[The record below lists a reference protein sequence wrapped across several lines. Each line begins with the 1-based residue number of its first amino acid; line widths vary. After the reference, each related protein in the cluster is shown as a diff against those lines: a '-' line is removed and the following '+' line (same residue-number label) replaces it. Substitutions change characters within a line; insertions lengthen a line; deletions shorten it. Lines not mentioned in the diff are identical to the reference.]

1 MTLEEEDEE
10 GRGSVGR
17 SGRSDYWDV
26 VGCCHG
32 QKGRTEE
39 HTWDLKA
46 HTLSLSLTLS
56 DDGTGRQPRPEGTPQ
71 MTSVGQK
78 NNRSYIHAL
87 CTNALSSC

>member
-1 MTLEEEDEE
+1 MRSLHRRRRTTLRETIVTLEEEDEEE

-46 HTLSLSLTLS
+46 RTLSLSLSHSL
-56 DDGTGRQPRPEGTPQ
+56 
-71 MTSVGQK
+71 
-78 NNRSYIHAL
+78 
-87 CTNALSSC
+87 

>member
-1 MTLEEEDEE
+1 MTLEEEDEEE

-46 HTLSLSLTLS
+46 RTLFLTLS

>member
-1 MTLEEEDEE
+1 MTLEEEDEKE
-10 GRGSVGR
+10 EGR

-32 QKGRTEE
+32 QKGRTKE

-46 HTLSLSLTLS
+46 RTLALC
-56 DDGTGRQPRPEGTPQ
+56 DDGSGRGRPVPEGTPQ

-78 NNRSYIHAL
+78 NNRSWYTHAL
-87 CTNALSSC
+87 YMFAVSSC